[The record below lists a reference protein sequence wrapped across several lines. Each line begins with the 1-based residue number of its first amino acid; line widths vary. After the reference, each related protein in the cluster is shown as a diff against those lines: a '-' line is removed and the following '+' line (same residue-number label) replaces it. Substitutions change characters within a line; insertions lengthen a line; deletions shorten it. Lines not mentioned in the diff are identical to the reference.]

1 MPATLYLIATPIG
14 NLEDITLRALR
25 ILREEV
31 SKIACEDTRQ
41 TSKLLRHYQIEK
53 PLLSYH
59 EHNEKVR
66 TEELVGDLES
76 GQSLALVS
84 DAGTPLISDPGFRLV
99 SAAIDRSIPVIAL
112 PGASAVLVAL
122 AGSGLPTDR
131 FRFGGFLPPK
141 EGARRKA
148 LSTLGEDQITT
159 VVFESPHRILET
171 LADIAS
177 ILGDRPLVL
186 ARELT
191 KVHEEYL
198 RGTAASI
205 LAELRS
211 RPSIKG
217 EITLV
222 IGHPLV
228 ALEESNPVEEVEQ
241 LEGQFGLDRMS
252 AIKAVAK
259 RRGLPKAD
267 IYRLVMNDL
276 PKKSGRAG
284 SGSNRDSD

>member
-31 SKIACEDTRQ
+31 TKVACEDTRQ
-41 TSKLLRHYQIEK
+41 TLKLLKHFGITK
-53 PLLSYH
+53 PLVSYH
-59 EHNEKVR
+59 EHNEEPR
-66 TEELVGDLES
+66 TTELLAELES
-76 GQSLALVS
+76 GHSLALVS
-84 DAGTPLISDPGFRLV
+84 DAGTPLISDPGYRLAN
-99 SAAIDRSIPVIAL
+99 AAIEKGIAVVAL

-122 AGSGLPTDR
+122 AASGLPTDS
-131 FRFGGFLPPK
+131 FYFGGFLPPK
-141 EGARRKA
+141 EGARRKCLTA
-148 LSTLGEDQITT
+148 LIQEQSTA

-171 LADIAS
+171 LADVTS

-191 KVHEEYL
+191 KLHEEFL

-205 LAELRS
+205 AAELGS

-222 IGHPLV
+222 IGHKQEVP
-228 ALEESNPVEEVEQ
+228 AEGNPVEEVQRLEQ
-241 LEGQFGLDRMS
+241 DLGLERME
-252 AIKAVAK
+252 AIKTVAK
-259 RRGLPKAD
+259 RRGLAKGEV
-267 IYRLVMNDL
+267 YRLVMN
-276 PKKSGRAG
+276 GQR
-284 SGSNRDSD
+284 